1 MIGLVDGNNFFV
13 SCERVFDP
21 SLEGKPV
28 AVLSNN
34 DGCCISRS
42 NEFKAL
48 KIPMGTPYF
57 QLKPL
62 IGRYGLILRSS
73 NYELYGDLSRRIL
86 AVLREFAE
94 EVEPYSIDEAFLH
107 PALPPETD
115 FHDFGRKIRK
125 TILQWVGIPCGVGF
139 APSRTLAKIANHIG
153 KKRPDGV
160 FVLPS
165 DPEPVLKETPVA
177 EVWGVGRRLAPKLE
191 RLGIRTAA
199 DLAAADEVLL
209 RKKFSVRLAKTIREL
224 RGESVLEPD
233 DPDGLSQSIS
243 CSRSFG
249 KPVLDPEGLS
259 ESICSYT
266 ARACEKLRKEKQSA
280 AGIHVYFQYC
290 PEYEPLRL
298 AGGYTAAT
306 VIFAKPTSSTA
317 EMLQQLRPRLE
328 RCYIPGRRYRKSGA
342 ILFGLEPDRTRQP
355 DLFDNAE
362 ECEKRERLSR
372 TADAIN
378 RRFGRGTLFHL
389 SEGIDRTWSMRR
401 ELLSPR
407 RTTDWDQ
414 LLQVT

>member
-21 SLEGKPV
+21 SLERKPV

-62 IGRYGLILRSS
+62 IERYGLILRSG

-86 AVLREFAE
+86 SVLGEFAN

-107 PALPPETD
+107 PELPPDTD
-115 FHDFGRKIRK
+115 FHAFGRRIRE
-125 TILQWVGIPCGVGF
+125 TVLQWVGIPCGVGF

-153 KKRPDGV
+153 KKERDGV
-160 FVLPS
+160 FVMPDDTEPILKNLPVS
-165 DPEPVLKETPVA
+165 

-191 RLGIRTAA
+191 RMGIRTAY
-199 DLAAADEVLL
+199 DLAAADEIRL

-224 RGESVLEPD
+224 RGESLLDPEEPD
-233 DPDGLSQSIS
+233 EPSQSIS

-249 KPVLDPEGLS
+249 KPVLDLSDLS
-259 ESICSYT
+259 ESICTYT
-266 ARACEKLRKEKQSA
+266 ARAAEKLRKEKQSA
-280 AGIHVYFQYC
+280 SGAHIYFQYY
-290 PEYEPLRL
+290 PEYEPVPQ
-298 AGGYTAAT
+298 AGGCTAAT
-306 VIFAKPTSSTA
+306 VIFPAATSSTA
-317 EMLQQLRPRLE
+317 EMLTRIRPELK
-328 RCYIPGRRYRKSGA
+328 RCFIPGRRYKKSGVVF
-342 ILFGLEPDRTRQP
+342 FGLEPECSRQP
-355 DLFDNAE
+355 DLFERRTELD
-362 ECEKRERLSR
+362 KQERLSR
-372 TADAIN
+372 MADEVN

-389 SEGIDRTWSMRR
+389 SEGIERTWSMRR
-401 ELLSPR
+401 DLLSPR
-407 RTTDWDQ
+407 FTTDWDQ
-414 LLQVT
+414 LLKVT

>member
-62 IGRYGLILRSS
+62 IAQYGLILRSGI
-73 NYELYGDLSRRIL
+73 YELYGDLSRRIL

-94 EVEPYSIDEAFLH
+94 EVEPYSIDEAFLR
-107 PALPPETD
+107 PELPPGTD
-115 FHDFGRKIRK
+115 LHAFGRKIRE

-139 APSRTLAKIANHIG
+139 APSRTLAKIANHLG
-153 KKRPDGV
+153 KKEKDGV
-160 FVLPS
+160 FVMPEDPGPILKGLPVS
-165 DPEPVLKETPVA
+165 

-191 RLGIRTAA
+191 RMGIRTAA
-199 DLAAADEVLL
+199 ELAGADEIQL
-209 RKKFSVRLAKTIREL
+209 RKKFSVQLAKTIREL
-224 RGESVLEPD
+224 RGESLLDPE

-249 KPVLDPEGLS
+249 KPVLDLEDLS

-266 ARACEKLRKEKQSA
+266 ARAAEKLRKEKQSA
-280 AGIHVYFQYC
+280 SGLHIYFQYY
-290 PEYEPLRL
+290 PEYEPVRL
-298 AGGYTAAT
+298 AGGCTSAT
-306 VIFAKPTSSTA
+306 IIFPVPTSSTT
-317 EMLQQLRPRLE
+317 EMLTRIRPELKK
-328 RCYIPGRRYRKSGA
+328 CYIPGRRYKKSGVVF
-342 ILFGLEPDRTRQP
+342 FGLESESRRQP
-355 DLFDNAE
+355 DLFDSRE
-362 ECEKRERLSR
+362 GLDKQERLSR
-372 TADAIN
+372 TADAVN

-389 SEGIDRTWSMRR
+389 SEGIERTWSMRR

-414 LLQVT
+414 ILTVT